1 MLEAGRFADR
11 VDSAFYAELLKDY
24 QKLYRATRRLMRLS
38 DHNEQQLNAM
48 GEEQRRANEI
58 IAQKNREL
66 EALST
71 KLSKYLSP
79 QVYTRSSPARRMSAS
94 HRRARS

>member
-1 MLEAGRFADR
+1 MIAAAQQLLDAGRFADR

-48 GEEQRRANEI
+48 G
-58 IAQKNREL
+58 
-66 EALST
+66 
-71 KLSKYLSP
+71 
-79 QVYTRSSPARRMSAS
+79 
-94 HRRARS
+94 